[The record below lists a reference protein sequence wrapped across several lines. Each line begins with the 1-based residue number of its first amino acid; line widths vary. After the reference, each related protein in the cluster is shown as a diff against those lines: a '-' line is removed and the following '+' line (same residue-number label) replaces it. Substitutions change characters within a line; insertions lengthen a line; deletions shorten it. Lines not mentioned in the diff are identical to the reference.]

1 MRKYILA
8 TILILIGVIFLIYNY
23 VANTQSYYTDT
34 IFSKE
39 AKAFDDNFSSF
50 ITGVE
55 SNIHSLQNSFS
66 NTDKIIDTTF
76 IKDSLFP
83 LIEKDPY
90 LISIA
95 LISNTNKLAIKKD
108 GKSVILAVDSTKK
121 MDVVRWQRFE
131 NNKLIGSW
139 HESFEERINKTTWF
153 NELKKIPNQIQ
164 WLLRANLSEVNK
176 DSIQNELFYAG
187 YSYPTNEGSNL
198 ILMEFSRKNL
208 LEKFKINPNSDY
220 FNFLIKTNKDEW
232 IDLTSLNKGN
242 DSLKDSKIKHF
253 KKFDKNNANTFSFK
267 FKDDTYWNSFKKFT
281 KEAGI
286 QFYLLT
292 ISEKD
297 LKKVGINNNSDL
309 LKKIA
314 LFLILLGGIIL
325 LTKKHFFYRTSKRI
339 SIPSAK
345 EILLED
351 ENRYLEF
358 KSSTRWD
365 YRQEKTNPELE
376 KVILKTLAAFGNTDG
391 GILLIGVDD
400 DKNIIGLEKDFNTL
414 KKSTQDYY
422 EIHLRNILH
431 NMMGVKY
438 VSENIRMQFETCEN
452 KNEICIIKVMAADE
466 PIYLKF
472 KNKNGHTEE
481 KFFVRS
487 GNSSQEINSIAE
499 INDYINSRFKK

>member
-1 MRKYILA
+1 M
-8 TILILIGVIFLIYNY
+8 
-23 VANTQSYYTDT
+23 
-34 IFSKE
+34 
-39 AKAFDDNFSSF
+39 
-50 ITGVE
+50 
-55 SNIHSLQNSFS
+55 
-66 NTDKIIDTTF
+66 
-76 IKDSLFP
+76 
-83 LIEKDPY
+83 
-90 LISIA
+90 
-95 LISNTNKLAIKKD
+95 
-108 GKSVILAVDSTKK
+108 
-121 MDVVRWQRFE
+121 
-131 NNKLIGSW
+131 
-139 HESFEERINKTTWF
+139 
-153 NELKKIPNQIQ
+153 
-164 WLLRANLSEVNK
+164 
-176 DSIQNELFYAG
+176 
-187 YSYPTNEGSNL
+187 
-198 ILMEFSRKNL
+198 
-208 LEKFKINPNSDY
+208 
-220 FNFLIKTNKDEW
+220 
-232 IDLTSLNKGN
+232 
-242 DSLKDSKIKHF
+242 
-253 KKFDKNNANTFSFK
+253 
-267 FKDDTYWNSFKKFT
+267 
-281 KEAGI
+281 
-286 QFYLLT
+286 T
-292 ISEKD
+292 ISEKG

-314 LFLILLGGIIL
+314 FFLILLGGIIL
-325 LTKKHFFYRTSKRI
+325 MTKKRFFYRTSKRI

-358 KSSTRWD
+358 KSSARWD

-452 KNEICIIKVMAADE
+452 QNKICIIKVMAADE

-472 KNKNGHTEE
+472 KNKNGQTEE